1 MAMNLVV
8 SEGEEDYFNGLP
20 DEVVLLILSK
30 LSEAKCL
37 FRCKLV
43 SKRFASFISQLRLRS
58 LSFFVPHI
66 RVPPKYSDLIT
77 LRSKLWIFLKT
88 LVYKFL
94 PNLIPIHP
102 CEIEVD
108 APSFTSINQFLSNFE
123 QIRSVCL
130 VFPFNYEAPF
140 EFKWYA
146 EFTDSKKLDF
156 FVMLS
161 FESIDDMKQEED
173 DEQTDHQHPEGDDN
187 DFETGHLV
195 HAILYQSVMR
205 SYLDDHILKQQL
217 QNAEITDVKRRGKVR
232 VRRERIGDY
241 WSLEQKKLES
251 VMEWEDEFW
260 AMGMPFYKKVWR
272 VPKLRIGSSRR
283 VMKRAKLVAVRPMH
297 WEADEFEDGLLEAAT
312 AFEQEEAELGEAV
325 RQMLMVETTNMT
337 PVFYIG

>member
-1 MAMNLVV
+1 MNLVV
-8 SEGEEDYFNGLP
+8 SKGEEDYFNGLP

-37 FRCKLV
+37 FMCKLV

-77 LRSKLWIFLKT
+77 LRARLWIFLKT
-88 LVYKFL
+88 LVYKIS

-187 DFETGHLV
+187 DFATGHLV

-217 QNAEITDVKRRGKVR
+217 ENAEITDVKRRGKVR
-232 VRRERIGDY
+232 
-241 WSLEQKKLES
+241 KKLES

-325 RQMLMVETTNMT
+325 RQMLMDETTNMT
-337 PVFYIG
+337 TGFYIG